1 MNDMEFIE
9 KECAKRAES
18 AGDIGG
24 FAVLMLIIILIV
36 WVMGG

>member
-1 MNDMEFIE
+1 MEAIE

-24 FAVLMLIIILIV
+24 FAVLMTVVIAVVVLALGV
-36 WVMGG
+36 